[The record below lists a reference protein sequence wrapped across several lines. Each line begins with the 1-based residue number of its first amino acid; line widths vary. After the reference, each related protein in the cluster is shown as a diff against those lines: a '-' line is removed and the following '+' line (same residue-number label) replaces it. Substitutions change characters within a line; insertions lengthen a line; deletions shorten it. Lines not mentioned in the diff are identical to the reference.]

1 MNGLQI
7 KENREKQGLTQEGL
21 AKLIG
26 VSKNTILNYEKGK
39 VIPESKNELL
49 EKILLQNDIDIV
61 SENNNIEYQK
71 TSGYDKKINDIED
84 QIKHHYEIIKLL
96 KEKIDIIRSAK
107 RNHELDL

>member
-1 MNGLQI
+1 MNALEI
-7 KENREKQGLTQEGL
+7 KEHREKKGLTQEGL

-26 VSKNTILNYEKGK
+26 VSKNTILNYEKGR

-49 EKILLQNDIDIV
+49 EKILLQDNTNITH
-61 SENNNIEYQK
+61 NLHNIEHPK
-71 TSGYDKKINDIED
+71 SSGYDKKINEIED

-96 KEKIDIIRSAK
+96 KEKIDIIKSAK